1 MKTRLFI
8 AGCFLTVVILK
19 QIPSYKSNGYL
30 IFIDNQGVLPNILTF
45 SIFCL
50 LILTVLILS
59 SILSFKK
66 PLTGSF
72 IINRLDLNIQNE
84 LSGITFWT
92 AVVLTSMLL
101 SNKNLYIINGTASYF
116 FLILF
121 FVLVYNL
128 ILKFLVRQ
136 NSPDYVSINR
146 DFIYLKGL
154 FRPRVRKII
163 NLKLIRYDTKHNSVI
178 FSFKEGLDNFK
189 LNLTDFEFKDINNLI
204 NVIKNNKGEE
214 IIIDESFNKYFTHN
228 I

>member
-8 AGCFLTVVILK
+8 PGCFLTVVILK
-19 QIPSYKSNGYL
+19 LIPSYKSNGYL
-30 IFIDNQGVLPNILTF
+30 IVIDNQGVLPNIITF

-50 LILTVLILS
+50 LILTILILT

-66 PLTGSF
+66 PLPGSF

-101 SNKNLYIINGTASYF
+101 SNDILYIFNGTASYF
-116 FLILF
+116 FLILLS
-121 FVLVYNL
+121 VLIYNL
-128 ILKFLVRQ
+128 ILKLLIRQ
-136 NSPDYVSINR
+136 NRPNYVSINK

-154 FRPRVRKII
+154 FKPRVREII
-163 NLKLIRYDTKHNSVI
+163 NLKLISYDTKHNAVI

-189 LNLTDFEFKDINNLI
+189 LNLTDFEYKDINNLI
-204 NVIKNNKGEE
+204 STIKKAKGEE
-214 IIIDESFNKYFTHN
+214 IIIDENFNKYFTHN